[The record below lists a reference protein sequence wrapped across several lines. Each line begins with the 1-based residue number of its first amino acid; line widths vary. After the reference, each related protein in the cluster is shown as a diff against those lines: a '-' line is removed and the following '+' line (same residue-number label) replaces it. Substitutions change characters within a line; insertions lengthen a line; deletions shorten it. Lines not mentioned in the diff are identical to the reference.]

1 MHLMLGQDEPVDYVI
16 GTGVT
21 HSVEDLLEQAFTVAG
36 LDWRDHVVTD
46 AAFIRPAEV
55 DKLCA
60 DPSAA
65 REAIGWEAQI
75 TFKELV
81 GMMVEADLEL
91 LSSGGHAED
100 SFGDAW

>member
-1 MHLMLGQDEPVDYVI
+1 MI
-16 GTGVT
+16 
-21 HSVEDLLEQAFTVAG
+21 
-36 LDWRDHVVTD
+36 TD

-65 REAIGWEAQI
+65 KERIGWEPKI
-75 TFKELV
+75 NFDELV

-100 SFGDAW
+100 SFGSDTW

>member
-1 MHLMLGQDEPVDYVI
+1 
-16 GTGVT
+16 VT
-21 HSVEDLLEQAFTVAG
+21 HSVEDLLDHAFKVAD

-65 REAIGWEAQI
+65 REQIGWEPKMA
-75 TFKELV
+75 FEELIA
-81 GMMVEADLEL
+81 MMVEADLEL
-91 LSSGGHAED
+91 LSSGGHAEE
-100 SFGDAW
+100 SFGDTW

>member
-1 MHLMLGQDEPVDYVI
+1 MLGQDEPVDYVI

-21 HSVEDLLEQAFTVAG
+21 HSVEDLLDHAFKVAD

-60 DPSAA
+60 DPSEA
-65 REAIGWEAQI
+65 RDQIGWEPKM
-75 TFKELV
+75 TFEELV

-91 LSSGGHAED
+91 LSSGGHAEE
-100 SFGDAW
+100 SFGDVW